1 MDLEKEIKKMLIDHD
16 MSVTDLA
23 EKLDTTRQNLNNKLK
38 RKDMKVS
45 DLNAILEVLGYRIE
59 FVKEKVAE

>member
-1 MDLEKEIKKMLIDHD
+1 MDLEKEIKKILIDKD

-23 EKLDTTRQNLNNKLK
+23 EKLQTSRQNLNNKLK

-45 DLNAILEVLGYRIE
+45 DLNNILDALGYE
-59 FVKEKVAE
+59 MKFTKK

>member
-23 EKLDTTRQNLNNKLK
+23 KKLDTTRQNLNNKLK

-59 FVKEKVAE
+59 FVKEAVAE

>member
-1 MDLEKEIKKMLIDHD
+1 MDIEKEIRKILVDEE

-23 EKLDTTRQNLNNKLK
+23 ESIGTSRQNLNNKLK

-45 DLNAILEVLGYRIE
+45 DFINILDILGYEIK
-59 FVKEKVAE
+59 FKKK

>member
-1 MDLEKEIKKMLIDHD
+1 MDLEKEIKKMLIDND
-16 MSVTDLA
+16 MSVTELA

-45 DLNAILEVLGYRIE
+45 DLNAILKVLGYRIE
-59 FVKEKVAE
+59 FVK

>member
-1 MDLEKEIKKMLIDHD
+1 MDLEKEIKKMLIDND

-45 DLNAILEVLGYRIE
+45 DLNTILKVLGYRIE

>member
-1 MDLEKEIKKMLIDHD
+1 MDLEKEIKKMLIDND

-45 DLNAILEVLGYRIE
+45 DLSAILEVLGYRIE
-59 FVKEKVAE
+59 FVKEKAAK

>member
-1 MDLEKEIKKMLIDHD
+1 MDLEKEIKKMLIDND

-45 DLNAILEVLGYRIE
+45 DLNTILEVLGYRIE
-59 FVKEKVAE
+59 FVKEKAAE